1 MEPEKRKIQKS
12 SVFLCTDDH
21 NFIIDI
27 RDSILT
33 LIFVEKQNH
42 IKIRDFIKNAQVA
55 QMDRAIVL

>member
-1 MEPEKRKIQKS
+1 MEPEKRKMSKS
-12 SVFLCTDDH
+12 SVFLCMDDQ

-33 LIFVEKQNH
+33 LIFVEKQNN